1 MEFKN
6 NKYFEELEKNLKDS
20 DFEENAKQYSGNCL
34 KISIV
39 VFIFAWL
46 GWNLVFDTV
55 FEGIVF
61 SIISGVSAT
70 AILLSKPKKQL
81 LKKAKKINKHLPFA
95 LMQISIDLNSGL
107 AFDKALERTANS
119 DYGLL
124 SEELKKAIK
133 DVKRNNISVPDALI
147 EVASKNRSNLLK
159 RSVAQLI
166 SVYEHGTKKKPGEI
180 IRRIALEMLS
190 RQKSESK
197 EFSGKVVMFSL
208 AFIVLSA
215 IIPALFQA
223 FITVGSSF
231 MEIPFDG
238 FQVLIIV
245 GILFPLLDTLL
256 LFYIKSLTPEFLKG

>member
-1 MEFKN
+1 MKFKN
-6 NKYFEELEKNLKDS
+6 NEYFKETEKTLKDLE
-20 DFEENAKQYSGNCL
+20 FKENAKQYFGNCL
-34 KISIV
+34 KISII

-46 GWNLVFDTV
+46 AWNLIFDSV
-55 FEGIVF
+55 FEGIIF
-61 SIISGVSAT
+61 SVLASISA
-70 AILLSKPKKQL
+70 AALLISKPKKQL
-81 LKKAKKINKHLPFA
+81 LKKAKKIDKHLPFA
-95 LMQISIDLNSGL
+95 LMQISIDLNSGV
-107 AFDKALERTANS
+107 AFDKSLERAANA

-124 SEELKKAIK
+124 SAELKKAIK
-133 DVKRNNISVPDALI
+133 NVKRNNISVPNALL
-147 EVASKNRSNLLK
+147 ELASKNRSNLLK
-159 RSVAQLI
+159 RTVAQLI
-166 SVYEHGTKKKPGEI
+166 SIYEHGTKKKPGEI

-190 RQKSESK
+190 RQKSEAK

-238 FQVLIIV
+238 VQVLIIV

-256 LFYIKSLTPEFLKG
+256 LFYIKS